1 MNKDIQIQGLTAED
15 CAICD
20 LLWRCDSDFEVNN
33 LIAMMPAAMGDRAQV
48 LRDMII
54 AAELD
59 NYMEVSDAV
68 KDCIL
73 SCGG

>member
-1 MNKDIQIQGLTAED
+1 MNKDIQIQGLTNED

-33 LIAMMPAAMGDRAQV
+33 LIAMMPAAMGDRALV

-59 NYMEVSDAV
+59 TYMEVSDEV
-68 KDCIL
+68 HSYL
-73 SCGG
+73 SSR

>member
-1 MNKDIQIQGLTAED
+1 MNNHIQIQGLTAED

-33 LIAMMPAAMGDRAQV
+33 LIAMMPAAMGDRALV

-59 NYMEVSDAV
+59 TYMEVSDEV
-68 KDCIL
+68 HSYL
-73 SCGG
+73 SSR

>member
-1 MNKDIQIQGLTAED
+1 MNNHIQIQGLTAED

-33 LIAMMPAAMGDRAQV
+33 LIAMMPAAMGDRALV

-59 NYMEVSDAV
+59 TVMEVSDEV
-68 KDCIL
+68 HSYL
-73 SCGG
+73 SSR

>member
-1 MNKDIQIQGLTAED
+1 MNNHIQIQGLTAED

-33 LIAMMPAAMGDRAQV
+33 LIAMMPAAMGDRALV

-59 NYMEVSDAV
+59 TYMEVTDEVHSY
-68 KDCIL
+68 L
-73 SCGG
+73 SSR

>member
-33 LIAMMPAAMGDRAQV
+33 LIAMMPAAMGDRALV
-48 LRDMII
+48 LKAMIV

-59 NYMEVSDAV
+59 TYMEVSDSV
-68 KDCIL
+68 KDYCRSL
-73 SCGG
+73 